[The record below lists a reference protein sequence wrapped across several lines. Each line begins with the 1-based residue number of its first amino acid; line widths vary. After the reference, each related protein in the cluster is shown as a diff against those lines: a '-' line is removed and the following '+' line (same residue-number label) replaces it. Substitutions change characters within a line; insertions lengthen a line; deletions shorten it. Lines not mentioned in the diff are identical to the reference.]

1 MAVSTYSQEI
11 EPFKIE
17 TLTLKVGQHKT
28 AKMSGLKIKFL
39 GVTEDSRCPTD
50 VQCVWAGNAKMKF
63 RITGEKVTKDYIF
76 NSTIG
81 QRGDQVGVWAVSID
95 TLSPAPHSK
104 KQHSRECLHSKTPD
118 RPPDALNRSSGRRQI
133 HHYQQQ
139 NKVGDEHR
147 CAGVVPCDALAKE
160 QRRQAGRA

>member
-1 MAVSTYSQEI
+1 MVRRRRLSRPAEVIMKTAVFAVFIGFLMAMTSYSQDI

-17 TLTLKVGQHKT
+17 TVTLKTGQQKT

-50 VQCVWAGNAKMKF
+50 VECIWAGNAKLQF
-63 RITGEKVTKDYIF
+63 RITGEQGTKDYAF

-95 TLSPAPHSK
+95 TLEPVPHSK
-104 KQHSRECLHSKTPD
+104 KKIAANAYCVKL
-118 RPPDALNRSSGRRQI
+118 QI
-133 HHYQQQ
+133 
-139 NKVGDEHR
+139 VR
-147 CAGVVPCDALAKE
+147 LT
-160 QRRQAGRA
+160 R

>member
-1 MAVSTYSQEI
+1 MKTAILIIFIGLFLAMTSYSQEI

-17 TLTLKVGQHKT
+17 MLTLKTGQQKI

-63 RITGEKVTKDYIF
+63 RITGERGTKDYIF
-76 NSTIG
+76 NSTVG

-104 KQHSRECLHSKTPD
+104 KRIAANAYTVKL
-118 RPPDALNRSSGRRQI
+118 QI
-133 HHYQQQ
+133 
-139 NKVGDEHR
+139 VR
-147 CAGVVPCDALAKE
+147 LT
-160 QRRQAGRA
+160 R